1 MDAGELISRYKEWP
15 RRNRIILA
23 GVLGLASPLYVW
35 TSDVPPL
42 EEQLASIQKEE
53 GEARTKF
60 EKVKKEQENLPK
72 LEEEFKFVQEQLL
85 KAKALLP
92 EKVAMEDIL
101 SKTASI
107 ARETRVAL
115 REFTP
120 AAEQDVKGDYRYAE
134 IPVALTIKGGFG
146 NIMSF
151 YDRVVHLAGNV
162 RLRGLAFTPGIAQ
175 AAMGGAAVAGR
186 PQDLEAKVTMVF
198 FRSTD
203 TGDLPAKD
211 AGATKKSKKEKP
223 EKASAGGGE

>member
-23 GVLGLASPLYVW
+23 GVLGLAYPVYIW

-42 EEQLASIQKEE
+42 EEQLASVQKEE
-53 GEARTKF
+53 GEARAKF

-72 LEEEFKFVQEQLL
+72 LEQEFKFVQEQLL

-120 AAEQDVKGDYRYAE
+120 ASEQDVKGDYRYAE
-134 IPVALTIKGGFG
+134 IPVVLTIKGGFG

-151 YDRVVHLAGNV
+151 YDRLVHLAGNV
-162 RLRGLAFTPGIAQ
+162 RLRGLAFTPGVQ
-175 AAMGGAAVAGR
+175 ATTGSASVAGR

-203 TGDLPAKD
+203 TGDLPAKE
-211 AGATKKSKKEKP
+211 AVASQKSKKSKP

>member
-23 GVLGLASPLYVW
+23 GALGLAYPVYVW

-42 EEQLASIQKEE
+42 EEQLASIQREE

-162 RLRGLAFTPGIAQ
+162 RLRGLAFTPGIQ
-175 AAMGGAAVAGR
+175 AAAGGVAVAGR

-211 AGATKKSKKEKP
+211 AAATKKPKKEKP

>member
-23 GVLGLASPLYVW
+23 GVLGLAYPVYVW
-35 TSDVPPL
+35 ISDVPPL
-42 EEQLASIQKEE
+42 EDQLAASQKEE
-53 GEARTKF
+53 GEAKAKF

-72 LEEEFKFVQEQLL
+72 LEQEFQFVQEQLV
-85 KAKALLP
+85 KAKAMLP

-120 AAEQDVKGDYRYAE
+120 ASEQDVKGDYRYAE
-134 IPVALTIKGGFG
+134 IPVLLTIRGGFG

-162 RLRGLAFTPGIAQ
+162 RLRGLTFTQ
-175 AAMGGAAVAGR
+175 GASQTGSGDAGVVGR
-186 PQDLEAKVTMVF
+186 PQSLEAKVTMVF

-203 TGDLPAKD
+203 TGDLPAKEV
-211 AGATKKSKKEKP
+211 AAAKPKKPKP
-223 EKASAGGGE
+223 AKAAAGGGE